1 MSLSAIIDATIG
13 SAIDGLDDDDG
24 TLDGPRLRRAR
35 HFDGAVID
43 TIIIGTAVGPWST
56 NYADAAAKPSAPSML
71 R

>member
-13 SAIDGLDDDDG
+13 SAIDGLDGD
-24 TLDGPRLRRAR
+24 DGPRLRRAR

>member
-1 MSLSAIIDATIG
+1 VSLSAIIDAAIG
-13 SAIDGLDDDDG
+13 SAIDSSDGDDG
-24 TLDGPRLRRAR
+24 TRLRRAR

-56 NYADAAAKPSAPSML
+56 NYADAAAKPSAPSMP